1 MGYELW
7 TSRVTGR
14 RRTGTRVAEI
24 RRLFERDISAASILE
39 PVRSC
44 PANAPA
50 EDMRQH
56 LKNREFDIAG
66 VKVQPDSELIGF
78 VRREELISGCVKEH
92 LHRLEDQYLIAD
104 STPLADTIKI
114 LAEKEF
120 QFVLVGSV
128 VQGIVATADLNKP
141 PVRIFLFALVSLLEM
156 HLAFWVRRAYE
167 DDAWHAELSDNRFQA
182 ATKQLNERKSRNN
195 DITLLSCLQFCDKR
209 DLFLRSKEIREKLGV
224 KSRKAADQML
234 KRAEGLRNHLAHSQ
248 YDLAAETSWKE
259 IAGTVANIEQLLK
272 NSDEII
278 EKDAL
283 AKRSEKPEVLW
294 E

>member
-7 TSRVTGR
+7 TSQITGR
-14 RRTGTRVAEI
+14 RRTGTRVSEM
-24 RRLFERDISAASILE
+24 RRLFERGISAASILE
-39 PVRSC
+39 PVLSC

-50 EDMRQH
+50 EEMRQH
-56 LKNREFDIAG
+56 LKNREFDVAG
-66 VKVQPDSELIGF
+66 VKNQPDSELIGF
-78 VRREELISGCVKEH
+78 VRREDLISECVGDH

-128 VQGIVATADLNKP
+128 VQGIVVTADLNKP
-141 PVRIFLFALVSLLEM
+141 PVRIFLFGLVSLLEM
-156 HLAFWVRRAYE
+156 HLAYWIRRAYK
-167 DDAWHAELSDNRFQA
+167 DDTWHVELSDNRIQA

-209 DLFLRSKEIREKLGV
+209 DLFLRSKEIRDKLGIE
-224 KSRKAADQML
+224 SRKVADQML

-248 YDLAAETSWKE
+248 DDLAADTSWNE
-259 IAGTVANIEQLLK
+259 IAGTVVKIEQLLK
-272 NSDEII
+272 NSDEIV

-283 AKRSEKPEVLW
+283 AARSERQELLW
-294 E
+294 A